1 MDMVGQEQNFK
12 SECHMSTFLS
22 WDLDPRIK
30 GLIEATCFKHFLR
43 IPKGVLKLNMKVI
56 TALAKFY
63 DVNHNAFAFGETG
76 NEFYVDIGLQDILY
90 TTGLPIDGLQVSGF
104 EDADPCLTIQDNLNL
119 TKDEAMSLFYNKK
132 TQNSLTISLK
142 KLKQRFEKVPDDVTD
157 LMPYQKAY
165 LFFLVGNL
173 LVATSTEGISSMYL
187 PLLGES
193 VNDYAWRAATLS
205 FIKHGLKLMKQDLM
219 VNDTTRCHG
228 FRYALMIFALERFPC
243 LCHALGI
250 KEVPSGFPL
259 LSQWLILFPKGND
272 KKCTKNHLRD
282 KLQNLSE
289 NEVTWEPYKS
299 STRNLELP
307 HEYKD
312 HICMIYSCS
321 PCICFNVIA
330 YNRPHQF
337 FKQLGLEE
345 DHDENDD
352 THSESHEQHSQMDMS
367 LGTSRNQ
374 GQKDEAQT
382 TTSSLPNDQSD
393 SVSHEIHQR
402 TMNFSSHSISYNN
415 VFDTAPPTDNET
427 EEVQSD
433 QEDEEDEEDKEEEE
447 EVMNSK
453 SMNDVSKVND
463 KNERNKK

>member
-22 WDLDPRIK
+22 WDLDPRIE
-30 GLIEATCFKHFLR
+30 GLIEATCFKYFLR

-173 LVATSTEGISSMYL
+173 LVATSTEGISPMYL

-193 VNDYAWRAATLS
+193 VNDYAWGAATLA

-228 FRYALMIFALERFPC
+228 FRYALMIFALKRFPC
-243 LCHALGI
+243 SCHALGI

-299 STRNLELP
+299 ST
-307 HEYKD
+307 
-312 HICMIYSCS
+312 S
-321 PCICFNVIA
+321 

-345 DHDENDD
+345 VSIPDDIPDMNIHPERKLSKYKGKNWKEYGDYGKVNNYWEKRHDYVLLNVRLQDHDENDD

-374 GQKDEAQT
+374 GQNDEAQ

-402 TMNFSSHSISYNN
+402 TMNFSSHSISCNN
-415 VFDTAPPTDNET
+415 VFDTAPPTDN
-427 EEVQSD
+427 
-433 QEDEEDEEDKEEEE
+433 
-447 EVMNSK
+447 
-453 SMNDVSKVND
+453 
-463 KNERNKK
+463 